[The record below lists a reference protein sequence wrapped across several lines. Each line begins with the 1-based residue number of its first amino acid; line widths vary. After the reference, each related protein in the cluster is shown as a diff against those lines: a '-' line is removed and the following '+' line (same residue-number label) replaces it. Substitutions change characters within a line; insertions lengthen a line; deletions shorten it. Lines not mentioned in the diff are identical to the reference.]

1 MRCRYRIRACE
12 YLAAV
17 NNAGITCRKA
27 PVLPQ
32 GPHAIVENTLIIPSR
47 RSEGQVEGELAGACV
62 SLSASEAFRST
73 GLPAMN
79 AAASIIMNGKSGQL
93 YRETE

>member
-32 GPHAIVENTLIIPSR
+32 GLRLSADYTTIIHFHGR
-47 RSEGQVEGELAGACV
+47 EGQVEGGLGESSVLREQLAIRLVRAV
-62 SLSASEAFRST
+62 L
-73 GLPAMN
+73 LQMP
-79 AAASIIMNGKSGQL
+79 
-93 YRETE
+93 